1 MFETL
6 TEMEPST
13 VLKRNQFDI
22 RRPIME
28 TSIDQ
33 IAGLPQHQI
42 EDFRKLMEDWKNELL
57 VYKFALDQMDTKFSI
72 ISQEYNLIHGHNPI
86 EHTKSRVKNFE
97 SLINKLV
104 RKGCDITTSAAK
116 EHINDIAGLRIVCSF
131 LSDIYN
137 MVEVLKEHEDIKILK
152 VKDYIKNPK
161 PNGYRSLHLIVEVP
175 VYLTNRV
182 EHAKVEIQIR
192 TIAMDFWASLEHKIY
207 YKLNNEVPDR
217 LTDELKEA
225 ADIANYLDE
234 KMLHIR
240 RKADQ

>member
-1 MFETL
+1 MD
-6 TEMEPST
+6 MA
-13 VLKRNQFDI
+13 
-22 RRPIME
+22 
-28 TSIDQ
+28 IDKM
-33 IAGLPQHQI
+33 IGLPEAHI
-42 EDFRKLMEDWKNELL
+42 EDLRNLMEDWKNELL

-86 EHTKSRVKNFE
+86 EHTKSRVKSFE

-104 RKGCDITTSAAK
+104 RKGCDITTKAAK

-152 VKDYIKNPK
+152 MKDYIKNPK

-207 YKLNNEVPDR
+207 YKLNNEVPNQ

-240 RKADQ
+240 TKADQ

>member
-1 MFETL
+1 MD
-6 TEMEPST
+6 MA
-13 VLKRNQFDI
+13 
-22 RRPIME
+22 
-28 TSIDQ
+28 IDKMM
-33 IAGLPQHQI
+33 GLPEAQI
-42 EDFRKLMEDWKNELL
+42 EDLRNLMEDWKNELL

-86 EHTKSRVKNFE
+86 EHTKSRVKSFE

-104 RKGCDITTSAAK
+104 RKGCDITTKAAK

-152 VKDYIKNPK
+152 MKDYIKNPK

-182 EHAKVEIQIR
+182 EYAKVEIQIR

-207 YKLNNEVPDR
+207 YKLNNEVPNQ

-240 RKADQ
+240 TKADQ

>member
-1 MFETL
+1 M
-6 TEMEPST
+6 
-13 VLKRNQFDI
+13 I
-22 RRPIME
+22 
-28 TSIDQ
+28 
-33 IAGLPQHQI
+33 GLPEAQI
-42 EDFRKLMEDWKNELL
+42 EDLRNLMEDWKNELL

-86 EHTKSRVKNFE
+86 EHTKSRVKSFE

-104 RKGCDITTSAAK
+104 RKGCDITTKAAK

-152 VKDYIKNPK
+152 MKDYIKNPK

-182 EHAKVEIQIR
+182 EYAKVEIQIR

-207 YKLNNEVPDR
+207 YKLNNEVPNQ

-240 RKADQ
+240 TKADQ

>member
-1 MFETL
+1 M
-6 TEMEPST
+6 
-13 VLKRNQFDI
+13 I
-22 RRPIME
+22 
-28 TSIDQ
+28 
-33 IAGLPQHQI
+33 GLPEAQI
-42 EDFRKLMEDWKNELL
+42 EDLRNLMEDWKNELL

-86 EHTKSRVKNFE
+86 EHTKSRVKSFE

-104 RKGCDITTSAAK
+104 RKGCDITTKAAK

-137 MVEVLKEHEDIKILK
+137 MVEVLREHEDIKILK
-152 VKDYIKNPK
+152 MKDYIKNPK

-207 YKLNNEVPDR
+207 YKLNNEVPNQ

-240 RKADQ
+240 TKADQ

>member
-1 MFETL
+1 M
-6 TEMEPST
+6 
-13 VLKRNQFDI
+13 I
-22 RRPIME
+22 
-28 TSIDQ
+28 
-33 IAGLPQHQI
+33 GLPEAQI
-42 EDFRKLMEDWKNELL
+42 EDLRNLMEDWKNELL

-86 EHTKSRVKNFE
+86 EHTKSRVKSFE

-104 RKGCDITTSAAK
+104 RKGCDITTKATK

-152 VKDYIKNPK
+152 MKDYIKNPK

-207 YKLNNEVPDR
+207 YKLNNEVPNQ

-240 RKADQ
+240 TKADQ

>member
-1 MFETL
+1 M
-6 TEMEPST
+6 
-13 VLKRNQFDI
+13 
-22 RRPIME
+22 
-28 TSIDQ
+28 
-33 IAGLPQHQI
+33 GLPADQI
-42 EDFRKLMEDWKNELL
+42 EDLRSLMEDWKNELL

-86 EHTKSRVKNFE
+86 EHTKSRVKSFE

-104 RKGCDITTSAAK
+104 RKDCDITTSAAK
-116 EHINDIAGLRIVCSF
+116 EHIHDIAGLRIVCSF
-131 LSDIYN
+131 MSDIYN
-137 MVEVLKEHEDIKILK
+137 MVEVLKQHEDIKILK

-207 YKLNNEVPDR
+207 YKLNNEVPNQ

-234 KMLHIR
+234 KMFHIR
-240 RKADQ
+240 SKVDQ

>member
-1 MFETL
+1 MD
-6 TEMEPST
+6 MA
-13 VLKRNQFDI
+13 
-22 RRPIME
+22 
-28 TSIDQ
+28 IDKM
-33 IAGLPQHQI
+33 IGLPEAQI
-42 EDFRKLMEDWKNELL
+42 EDLRNLMEDWKNELL

-86 EHTKSRVKNFE
+86 EHTKSRVKSFE

-104 RKGCDITTSAAK
+104 RKGCDITTKAAK

-152 VKDYIKNPK
+152 MKDYIKNPK

-207 YKLNNEVPDR
+207 YKLNNEVPNQ

-240 RKADQ
+240 TKADQ

>member
-1 MFETL
+1 M
-6 TEMEPST
+6 
-13 VLKRNQFDI
+13 
-22 RRPIME
+22 
-28 TSIDQ
+28 
-33 IAGLPQHQI
+33 GLPADQI
-42 EDFRKLMEDWKNELL
+42 EDLRSLMEDWKNELL

-86 EHTKSRVKNFE
+86 EHTKSRVKSFE

-116 EHINDIAGLRIVCSF
+116 EHIDDIAGLRIVCSF
-131 LSDIYN
+131 MSDIYN
-137 MVEVLKEHEDIKILK
+137 MVEVLKQHEDIKILK

-207 YKLNNEVPDR
+207 YKLNNEVPNQ

-234 KMLHIR
+234 KMFHIR
-240 RKADQ
+240 SKVDQ

>member
-1 MFETL
+1 MD
-6 TEMEPST
+6 MA
-13 VLKRNQFDI
+13 
-22 RRPIME
+22 
-28 TSIDQ
+28 IDKM
-33 IAGLPQHQI
+33 IGLPEAQI
-42 EDFRKLMEDWKNELL
+42 EDLRNLMEDWKNELL

-86 EHTKSRVKNFE
+86 EHTKSRVKSFE

-104 RKGCDITTSAAK
+104 RKGCDITTKAAK

-137 MVEVLKEHEDIKILK
+137 MVEVLKEHEDIKILNM
-152 VKDYIKNPK
+152 KDYIKNPK
-161 PNGYRSLHLIVEVP
+161 SNGYRSLHLIVEVP

-207 YKLNNEVPDR
+207 YKLNNEVPNQ

-240 RKADQ
+240 TKADQ

>member
-1 MFETL
+1 M
-6 TEMEPST
+6 
-13 VLKRNQFDI
+13 DI
-22 RRPIME
+22 G
-28 TSIDQ
+28 IDKMM
-33 IAGLPQHQI
+33 GLPADQI
-42 EDFRKLMEDWKNELL
+42 EDLRSLMEDWKNELL

-86 EHTKSRVKNFE
+86 EHTKSRVKSFE

-116 EHINDIAGLRIVCSF
+116 EHIDDIAGLRIVCSF
-131 LSDIYN
+131 MSDIYN
-137 MVEVLKEHEDIKILK
+137 MVEVLKQHEDIKILK

-207 YKLNNEVPDR
+207 YKLNNEVPNQ

-234 KMLHIR
+234 KMFHIR
-240 RKADQ
+240 SKVDQ

>member
-1 MFETL
+1 M
-6 TEMEPST
+6 
-13 VLKRNQFDI
+13 DI
-22 RRPIME
+22 G
-28 TSIDQ
+28 IDKMM
-33 IAGLPQHQI
+33 GLPADQI
-42 EDFRKLMEDWKNELL
+42 EDLRSLMEDWKNELL

-86 EHTKSRVKNFE
+86 EHTKSRVKSFE

-116 EHINDIAGLRIVCSF
+116 EHIHDIAGLRIVCSF
-131 LSDIYN
+131 MSDIYN
-137 MVEVLKEHEDIKILK
+137 MVEVLKQHEDIKILK

-207 YKLNNEVPDR
+207 YKLNNEVPNQ

-234 KMLHIR
+234 KMFHIR
-240 RKADQ
+240 SKVDQ

>member
-1 MFETL
+1 MD
-6 TEMEPST
+6 MA
-13 VLKRNQFDI
+13 
-22 RRPIME
+22 
-28 TSIDQ
+28 IDKM
-33 IAGLPQHQI
+33 IGLPEAQI
-42 EDFRKLMEDWKNELL
+42 EDLRNLMEDWKNELL

-86 EHTKSRVKNFE
+86 EHTKSRVKSFE

-104 RKGCDITTSAAK
+104 RKGCDITTKAAK

-137 MVEVLKEHEDIKILK
+137 MVEVLKEHEDIKILNM
-152 VKDYIKNPK
+152 KDYIKNPK

-182 EHAKVEIQIR
+182 EYAKVEIQIR

-207 YKLNNEVPDR
+207 YKLNNEVPNQ

-240 RKADQ
+240 TKADQ

>member
-1 MFETL
+1 MD
-6 TEMEPST
+6 MA
-13 VLKRNQFDI
+13 
-22 RRPIME
+22 
-28 TSIDQ
+28 IDKM
-33 IAGLPQHQI
+33 IGLPEAQI
-42 EDFRKLMEDWKNELL
+42 EDLRNLMEDWKNELL

-86 EHTKSRVKNFE
+86 EHTKSRVKSFE

-104 RKGCDITTSAAK
+104 RKGCDITTKAAK

-137 MVEVLKEHEDIKILK
+137 MVEVLKEHEDIKILNM
-152 VKDYIKNPK
+152 KDYIKNPK

-207 YKLNNEVPDR
+207 YKLNNEVPNQ

-240 RKADQ
+240 TKADQ

>member
-1 MFETL
+1 MD
-6 TEMEPST
+6 MA
-13 VLKRNQFDI
+13 
-22 RRPIME
+22 
-28 TSIDQ
+28 IDKM
-33 IAGLPQHQI
+33 IGLPEAQI
-42 EDFRKLMEDWKNELL
+42 EDLRNLMEDWKNELL

-86 EHTKSRVKNFE
+86 EHTKSRVKSFE

-104 RKGCDITTSAAK
+104 RKGCDITTKAAK
-116 EHINDIAGLRIVCSF
+116 EHIKDIAGLRIVCSF

-152 VKDYIKNPK
+152 MKDYIKNPK

-207 YKLNNEVPDR
+207 YKLNNEVPNQ

-240 RKADQ
+240 TKADQ

>member
-1 MFETL
+1 MA
-6 TEMEPST
+6 
-13 VLKRNQFDI
+13 
-22 RRPIME
+22 
-28 TSIDQ
+28 IDKM
-33 IAGLPQHQI
+33 IGLPEAQI
-42 EDFRKLMEDWKNELL
+42 EDLRNLMEDWKNELL

-86 EHTKSRVKNFE
+86 EHTKSRVKSFE

-104 RKGCDITTSAAK
+104 RKGCDITTKAAK

-152 VKDYIKNPK
+152 MKDYIKNPK

-207 YKLNNEVPDR
+207 YKLNNEVPNQ

-240 RKADQ
+240 TKADQ

>member
-1 MFETL
+1 M
-6 TEMEPST
+6 
-13 VLKRNQFDI
+13 I
-22 RRPIME
+22 
-28 TSIDQ
+28 
-33 IAGLPQHQI
+33 GLPEAQI
-42 EDFRKLMEDWKNELL
+42 EDLRNLMEDWKNELL

-86 EHTKSRVKNFE
+86 EHTKSRVKSFE

-104 RKGCDITTSAAK
+104 RKGCDITTKAAK

-152 VKDYIKNPK
+152 KKDYIKNPK

-182 EHAKVEIQIR
+182 EYAKVEIQIR

-207 YKLNNEVPDR
+207 YKLNNEVPNQ

-240 RKADQ
+240 TKADQ

>member
-1 MFETL
+1 
-6 TEMEPST
+6 MED
-13 VLKRNQFDI
+13 LRN
-22 RRPIME
+22 
-28 TSIDQ
+28 
-33 IAGLPQHQI
+33 
-42 EDFRKLMEDWKNELL
+42 LMEDWKNELL

-86 EHTKSRVKNFE
+86 EHTKSRVKSFE

-104 RKGCDITTSAAK
+104 RKGCDITTKAAK

-152 VKDYIKNPK
+152 MKDYIKNPK

-182 EHAKVEIQIR
+182 EYAKVEIQIR

-207 YKLNNEVPDR
+207 YKLNNEVPNQ

-240 RKADQ
+240 TKADQ

>member
-1 MFETL
+1 MD
-6 TEMEPST
+6 MA
-13 VLKRNQFDI
+13 
-22 RRPIME
+22 
-28 TSIDQ
+28 IDKM
-33 IAGLPQHQI
+33 IGLPEAQI
-42 EDFRKLMEDWKNELL
+42 EDLRNLMEDWKNELL

-86 EHTKSRVKNFE
+86 EHTKSRVKSFE

-104 RKGCDITTSAAK
+104 RKGCDITTKAAK

-152 VKDYIKNPK
+152 MKDYIKNPK

-182 EHAKVEIQIR
+182 EYAKVEIQIR

-207 YKLNNEVPDR
+207 YKLNNEVPNQ

-240 RKADQ
+240 TKADQ

>member
-1 MFETL
+1 M
-6 TEMEPST
+6 M
-13 VLKRNQFDI
+13 D
-22 RRPIME
+22 MA
-28 TSIDQ
+28 IDKM
-33 IAGLPQHQI
+33 IGLPEAQI
-42 EDFRKLMEDWKNELL
+42 EDLRNLMEDWKNELL

-86 EHTKSRVKNFE
+86 EHTKSRVKSFE

-104 RKGCDITTSAAK
+104 RKGCDITTKAAK

-152 VKDYIKNPK
+152 MKDYIKNPK

-207 YKLNNEVPDR
+207 YKLNNEVPNQ

-240 RKADQ
+240 TKADQ

>member
-1 MFETL
+1 M
-6 TEMEPST
+6 M
-13 VLKRNQFDI
+13 D
-22 RRPIME
+22 MA
-28 TSIDQ
+28 IDKM
-33 IAGLPQHQI
+33 IGLPEAQI
-42 EDFRKLMEDWKNELL
+42 EDLRNLMEDWKNELL

-86 EHTKSRVKNFE
+86 EHTKSRVKSFE

-104 RKGCDITTSAAK
+104 RKGCDITTKAAK

-152 VKDYIKNPK
+152 MKDYIKKPK

-207 YKLNNEVPDR
+207 YKLNNEVPNQ

-240 RKADQ
+240 TKADQ

>member
-1 MFETL
+1 
-6 TEMEPST
+6 
-13 VLKRNQFDI
+13 
-22 RRPIME
+22 ME

-33 IAGLPQHQI
+33 ITSLPQHQI
-42 EDFRKLMEDWKNELL
+42 EDFRQLMEDWKNRLL

-104 RKGCDITTSAAK
+104 RKGCDITTTAAK

-131 LSDIYN
+131 VSDIYN

-240 RKADQ
+240 SKIDQS

>member
-1 MFETL
+1 M
-6 TEMEPST
+6 
-13 VLKRNQFDI
+13 I
-22 RRPIME
+22 
-28 TSIDQ
+28 
-33 IAGLPQHQI
+33 GLPEAQI
-42 EDFRKLMEDWKNELL
+42 EDLRNLMEDWKNELL

-86 EHTKSRVKNFE
+86 EHTKSRVKSFE

-104 RKGCDITTSAAK
+104 RKGCDITTKAAK
-116 EHINDIAGLRIVCSF
+116 EHIKDIAGLRIVCSF

-152 VKDYIKNPK
+152 MKDYIKNPK

-207 YKLNNEVPDR
+207 YKLNNEVPNQ

-240 RKADQ
+240 TKADQ

>member
-1 MFETL
+1 M
-6 TEMEPST
+6 
-13 VLKRNQFDI
+13 I
-22 RRPIME
+22 
-28 TSIDQ
+28 
-33 IAGLPQHQI
+33 GLPEAQI
-42 EDFRKLMEDWKNELL
+42 EDLRNLMEDWKNELL

-86 EHTKSRVKNFE
+86 EHTKLRVKSFE

-104 RKGCDITTSAAK
+104 RKGCDITTKAAK

-152 VKDYIKNPK
+152 MKDYIKNPK

-182 EHAKVEIQIR
+182 EYAKVEIQIR

-207 YKLNNEVPDR
+207 YKLNNEVPNQ

-240 RKADQ
+240 TKADQ

>member
-1 MFETL
+1 M
-6 TEMEPST
+6 
-13 VLKRNQFDI
+13 I
-22 RRPIME
+22 
-28 TSIDQ
+28 
-33 IAGLPQHQI
+33 GLPEAQI
-42 EDFRKLMEDWKNELL
+42 EDLRNLMEDWKNELL

-86 EHTKSRVKNFE
+86 EHTKSRVKSFE

-104 RKGCDITTSAAK
+104 RKGCDITTKAAK

-152 VKDYIKNPK
+152 MKDYIKNPK

-207 YKLNNEVPDR
+207 YKLNNEVPNQ

-225 ADIANYLDE
+225 AD
-234 KMLHIR
+234 
-240 RKADQ
+240 